1 MIAAHEGHYPISLM
15 CRAMRVTYGG
25 YWCWRRNPEG
35 RRARENKKL
44 LAKIAEVF
52 LESGRTY
59 GSPRVYHELQRRGV
73 PCSREHVARLMKKYG
88 MRSRH
93 YKRLKGLTQADR
105 CRKAAPNLLDQYFE
119 ATAPNEIWVSDITY
133 IPTAEGWLY
142 LAAVMDLYTRKIVG
156 WSLKDTLATELALEA
171 FDRAVAMEDPPP
183 DLLHHSDRGTQ
194 YSSLRYQQRLW
205 DREMM
210 CSMSKRGDCFDNAV
224 IESFFHTLKVERVN
238 DRNYATRHEAEEDV
252 NRWIGMWY
260 NQSRLHSSLGHVPPI
275 EYEMSKKVA

>member
-1 MIAAHEGHYPISLM
+1 
-15 CRAMRVTYGG
+15 MRVTYGG